1 MKKTE
6 DSSANKKI
14 ESISKD
20 TPDKLQKYNEELFI
34 VVTSHNKKT
43 IIEQFC
49 KALFE
54 YNLSEFGTELQNDLY
69 EYEAELELLLN
80 RFPTPFTIV
89 QEFYHIDKSFR
100 DSYYMYFSNQHFQVK
115 RYSRRLSFFQSEL
128 GWNDFFGETAKELES
143 LFMGSC
149 VINPLTTGAIGRT
162 LIYPKYI
169 LKTTPVYMRLSEFVL
184 HIYGKKLT
192 VRAFPYRMQDE
203 ETMRCGEVTLL
214 NLLEYYSNSY
224 NDYRAVAPSDIL
236 NTEQKH
242 NHERVLPAR
251 GITYPILTKVLSEFG
266 FSPRLYNLTSIDSF
280 SLSQVTQTD
289 ELKRWLHYY
298 IESGIPVAL
307 NLMPVGTS
315 GPGHSIVCIGH
326 GQAKRTLFRSAM
338 KKRWISWENRDTCHP
353 IINSA
358 DFYEDYTIVDDNQPV
373 YQIKNFAQ
381 LSSFPD
387 MRVENIAVPLYKRM
401 FMDAPDAAAIIR
413 SILHHPQYGIDVWA
427 ENFLK
432 PKEDVIIRLF
442 MASSH
447 GLKKYRIDTLSHPY
461 AKEAYAIVP
470 MPRFV
475 WVCELYRVND
485 YCEGLENDNLNAF
498 GEIVIDATSSP
509 SRGHNYRSLILMHY
523 PHVIGVRFPDQ
534 PESIFD
540 DMVNLDND
548 ALFPGYKKNLEK
560 IT

>member
-1 MKKTE
+1 MKKS
-6 DSSANKKI
+6 DNSSAPEKDGTI
-14 ESISKD
+14 LQESQDEK
-20 TPDKLQKYNEELFI
+20 PNYNEELF
-34 VVTSHNKKT
+34 VTVTSQNKVT
-43 IIEQFC
+43 VIPEFC
-49 KALFE
+49 TSLFK
-54 YNLSEFGTELQNDLY
+54 YNLSEVGTEIESELY

-80 RFPTPFTIV
+80 KFPTPFTIV

-100 DSYYMYFSNQHFQVK
+100 DSYYTYFSNQHFQVK

-128 GWNDFFGETAKELES
+128 GWNDFFTEANKNLND

-149 VINPLTTGAIGRT
+149 VINPLITGAIGRT
-162 LIYPKYI
+162 LIHPQYI
-169 LKTTPVYMRLSEFVL
+169 LDTVPVYMRLSQFTL

-224 NDYRAVAPSDIL
+224 NEYRSVVPNDIL
-236 NTEQKH
+236 KTEQKH

-266 FSPRLYNLTSIDSF
+266 FSPRLYNLASIDSF

-298 IESGIPVAL
+298 VESGIPVAL

-315 GPGHSIVCIGH
+315 GPGHSIVCVGH
-326 GQAKRTLFRSAM
+326 GQAKKVLFRNAM
-338 KKRWISWENRDTCHP
+338 KKRWISWENRETCHP

-358 DFYEDYTIVDDNQPV
+358 DFYEDYVIVDDNQPV
-373 YQIKNFAQ
+373 YQVKNFNQ

-387 MRVENIAVPLYKRM
+387 MRVENIAAPLYKRM
-401 FMDAPDAAAIIR
+401 FMDAPDASVIIR

-427 ENFLK
+427 EDFLK
-432 PKEDVIIRLF
+432 PNEDVVMRLF

-447 GLKKYRIDTLSHPY
+447 GLKNYRIDTLSNPY

-475 WVCELYRVND
+475 WVCELYRVDD
-485 YCEGLENDNLNAF
+485 YLAGIDGGELNAF
-498 GEIVIDATSSP
+498 AEIVIDATSSP

-523 PHVIGVRFPDQ
+523 PRAISLRLPNQ
-534 PESIFD
+534 PESIFN
-540 DMVNLDND
+540 DMVNLDTD
-548 ALFPGYKKNLEK
+548 DLFPGYRKNLEE
-560 IT
+560 IH